1 MLKVIQYCSVECQKE
16 HWKLVH
22 RRHCTQL
29 AEDKKAEKEDVN
41 LYSHH
46 PFPISGMQDDITENL
61 VRVVQEILSRMR
73 STRHP
78 LLKVFPA
85 AFKDLEEKM
94 EWNRALIWS
103 GRKVTPQEGI
113 QDVTGDLEASLGQE
127 LHGASLTLRN
137 LCGKAK
143 DPLGLFRTLCLM
155 SELQVFH
162 KTLLLAS
169 SFKEPL
175 KAVPA
180 EFWDKVES
188 GSIFS
193 ERLEAM
199 IKAFGQAQFP
209 SHLDLMKIYCGG
221 SLIQNCSFCGS
232 SMKVAAAVVGFE
244 VPVVAILPYLRPMFS
259 CGAKK
264 CSMALNSKMISFTQW
279 SSAIKMTFVKLKST
293 RCDFCFK
300 RTDQVHRSF
309 FGMFTRSSSEK
320 EPKFLK
326 NTVFS

>member
-1 MLKVIQYCSVECQKE
+1 MIQYCSVDCQKE

-29 AEDKKAEKEDVN
+29 ASDKKAESGDVN

-46 PFPISGMQDDITENL
+46 PFPINGVEEDVTESL
-61 VRVVQEILSRMR
+61 VVAVQQIVSKMR

-94 EWNRALIWS
+94 EWNRELIWS
-103 GRKVTPQEGI
+103 GRKTTPKEGI
-113 QDVTGDLEASLGQE
+113 QDVTGNLEASLGPE
-127 LHGASLTLRN
+127 LTEASFTLRS
-137 LCGKAK
+137 LGGRVK
-143 DPLGLFRTLCLM
+143 DPLGLFRTLCLV

-162 KTLLLAS
+162 KILVVMS

-188 GSIFS
+188 GSVFS

-199 IKAFGQAQFP
+199 IKAFGQSQLP
-209 SHLDLMKIYCGG
+209 SHLDLIKIYCGG
-221 SLIQNCSFCGS
+221 SLIQTCSFCAS
-232 SMKVAAAVVGFE
+232 TMKVAAAVVGVE
-244 VPVVAILPYLRPMFS
+244 VPLVAILPYLRPMFS
-259 CGAKK
+259 CGASK
-264 CSMALNSKMISFTQW
+264 CSMELNSKMKALIQW
-279 SSAIKMTFVKLKST
+279 TSAIKMTFMKLKDT

-300 RTDQVHRSF
+300 RTDQVHRSDDF
-309 FGMFTRSSSEK
+309 IIK
-320 EPKFLK
+320 IYI
-326 NTVFS
+326 